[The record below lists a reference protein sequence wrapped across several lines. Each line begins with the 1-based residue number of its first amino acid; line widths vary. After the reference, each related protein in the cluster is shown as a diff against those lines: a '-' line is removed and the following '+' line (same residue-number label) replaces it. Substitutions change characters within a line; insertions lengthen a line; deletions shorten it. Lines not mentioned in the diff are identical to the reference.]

1 MMSSVYWR
9 TTIGALSAAAFVCAA
24 STAALAQASGDG
36 RIGPLVFDGEALDQ
50 SLHALNHHI
59 QDKYVQEDMLAA
71 LTEDRAPEFA
81 TAAAASAAAPTLE
94 ETALEGAFGY
104 VVSDDRSLS
113 DGLALFNAELA
124 LRGEDL
130 FIQVAR
136 EATVKGDAFAL
147 AAAGAGLDAKM
158 AARRQEAAGP
168 GDGFGDQVAGDAS
181 LDASMAALNK
191 WMRAH
196 EAREVM
202 LAAAV
207 PPVEADSF
215 ARVMVAMAF
224 SY

>member
-9 TTIGALSAAAFVCAA
+9 TTIGALYAGVLVCAA
-24 STAALAQASGDG
+24 SGAALAQASGDG
-36 RIGPLVFDGEALDQ
+36 RIGPLVFTGESLDQ
-50 SLHALNHHI
+50 SLHALNRHI

-71 LTEDRAPEFA
+71 VIEDRAPEFA
-81 TAAAASAAAPTLE
+81 TAAAASAAAPAHE
-94 ETALEGAFGY
+94 EMAEQGAFGY
-104 VVSDDRSLS
+104 VVADDRSLS
-113 DGLALFNAELA
+113 EGLSLFNTELA

-136 EATVKGDAFAL
+136 EATIKGDAFAV
-147 AAAGAGLDAKM
+147 AAARAGVDAKM

-168 GDGFGDQVAGDAS
+168 GDGFGDRVAGDAS
-181 LDASMAALNK
+181 LDASMVALNR
-191 WMRAH
+191 WMRDH

-215 ARVMVAMAF
+215 AVVMVAMAF